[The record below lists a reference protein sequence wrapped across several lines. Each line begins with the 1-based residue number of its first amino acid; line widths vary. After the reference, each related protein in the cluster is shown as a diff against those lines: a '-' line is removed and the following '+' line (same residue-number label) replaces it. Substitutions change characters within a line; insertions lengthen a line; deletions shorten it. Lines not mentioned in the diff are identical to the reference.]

1 MMRWIVILFLV
12 LKLALPGKSQVNAL
26 FVDDNS
32 PDQES
37 SQWVFEILE
46 QYLGTMAFFNAVDSA
61 RSPEYEEMSPYNLV
75 IWYCGI
81 DEEKLYFWNG
91 KFEDNPF
98 LMEYLDKG
106 GSLWLMGRD
115 FLNTRFIKPPRNFV
129 EGTFLHDYLGITR
142 WISEAYTNDNGAGS
156 RVLLEDASSP
166 VQASLDSINWEDPP
180 EILIDGCEL
189 VDGCYRTY
197 YFGPGTYALYGDAT
211 AFYYPKGSFK
221 NVTFTFD
228 PALMDSRGNAS
239 TLLSDILQ
247 YYETVLDVEEHESLE
262 KRLVVYPN
270 PASDD
275 LHIETNLS
283 GEIEVILS
291 DATGKIVLTG
301 HLVQDGNS
309 GTIHQLQLPGN
320 LEGIYLLLLT
330 NGQVSV
336 SEKVLIAR

>member
-1 MMRWIVILFLV
+1 MRWILIPLLALV
-12 LKLALPGKSQVNAL
+12 LAFPVRSQVNAL

-32 PDQES
+32 PDPEN

-46 QYLGTMAFFNAVDSA
+46 QYLGTMDFFNAVDSA
-61 RSPEYEEMSPYNLV
+61 RSPQYEEMASYNLV
-75 IWYCGI
+75 VWYCGI

-98 LMEYLDKG
+98 LKEYLDKG

-156 RVLLEDASSP
+156 EVLMVDDSSP
-166 VQASLDSINWEDPP
+166 MQASLDSINWNDPP

-211 AFYYPKGSFK
+211 AFYYPKGNFK
-221 NVTFTFD
+221 NLTFTFD

-239 TLLSDILQ
+239 TLLSDVLQ
-247 YYETVLDVEEHESLE
+247 YYETVLDVDDHELMND
-262 KRLVVYPN
+262 RFIVYPN
-270 PASDD
+270 PAKDY

-283 GEIEVILS
+283 GKVEVLLS
-291 DATGKIVLTG
+291 DVTGKIVLTDQFVY
-301 HLVQDGNS
+301 HKNS
-309 GTIHQLQLPGN
+309 EMSYQLKLPDN
-320 LEGIYLLLLT
+320 LDGIYLLQLT
-330 NGQVSV
+330 NGKITV